1 MNLFVISRN
10 VTNDEHDLMLCCT
23 FVYLLV
29 TIETSKIFYAI
40 NLGNGITKVEI

>member
-1 MNLFVISRN
+1 
-10 VTNDEHDLMLCCT
+10 
-23 FVYLLV
+23 LV